1 MDILIQTSNY
11 IYIIECKLDG
21 SAEEALQQLEAKK
34 LCRSLRNGQTK
45 SNHTRHQL
53 LQQDKRSREL
63 EGGIIQALFYFRLL
77 RNKRRQRLE
86 RYKH

>member
-1 MDILIQTSNY
+1 MGFYTQVEFPTSDGRMDVIIHTSNY

-53 LQQDKRSREL
+53 LQQDMRSREL
-63 EGGIIQALFYFRLL
+63 GNRIS
-77 RNKRRQRLE
+77 
-86 RYKH
+86 

>member
-1 MDILIQTSNY
+1 MIMDFYTQVELPTNDGRMDVIIQTPNY

-63 EGGIIQALFYFRLL
+63 GNRIS
-77 RNKRRQRLE
+77 
-86 RYKH
+86 